1 MKKIFNILLFSL
13 SFNLVE
19 AQSFANYPEK
29 ILRLLLDF
37 HQAQQP
43 TQLPAS

>member
-37 HQAQQP
+37 HSAQQ
-43 TQLPAS
+43 LLK